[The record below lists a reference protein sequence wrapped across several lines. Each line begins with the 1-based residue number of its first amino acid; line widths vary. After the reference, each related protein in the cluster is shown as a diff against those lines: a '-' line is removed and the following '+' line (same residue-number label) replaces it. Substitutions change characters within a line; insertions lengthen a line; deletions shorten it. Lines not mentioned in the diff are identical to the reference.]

1 MFETS
6 VIELS
11 QSALETNIRF
21 LKKQIPKSTRFSSVI
36 KGNAYGHGISF
47 FVPLAEKCGIRHFS
61 VFSANEALAAMKHR
75 SAKSDITIMGAI
87 ENSHIPWAVENG
99 ISFYVFDTG
108 RLKRAISAADKIGR
122 KAKIHLEL
130 ETGLNRT
137 GLSGRELDQ
146 AIDLIKVKCQSVK
159 LEGICTHFAGAES
172 LSNYLRIQNQITRYH
187 ELCDELHHKGFNLGP
202 GNVLRHTACSAA
214 ALIYP
219 ETILDMVRLGIAQY
233 GFWPSKETE
242 ISFFTRKQK
251 RGRNT
256 RWKDPLVR
264 VIKWK
269 SRIMSTKR
277 VRRGEYVGYG
287 SSSLVTRNSRI
298 AAVPVG
304 YFHGF
309 SRELSNRGY
318 VLVRGQRAPVLGM
331 VNMNMIMI
339 DITHIP
345 YAQKGNEVV
354 LIGKQ
359 GDISISVGS
368 FGELTRFINYELLV
382 SLPSEI
388 PRIIVS

>member
-1 MFETS
+1 MFATS
-6 VIELS
+6 IIELS
-11 QSALETNIRF
+11 QSALQKNIRF

-61 VFSANEALAAMKHR
+61 VFSANEARMAMKHR
-75 SAKSDITIMGAI
+75 TANSDIIIMGAI
-87 ENSHIPWAVENG
+87 DNDHIPWAVENG
-99 ISFYVFDTG
+99 IAFYVFDSG
-108 RLKRAISAADKIGR
+108 RLKRALSAAEKIGR

-146 AIDLIKVKCQSVK
+146 AVDLLMVKHNALQ

-172 LSNYLRIQNQITRYH
+172 LSNYLRIQNQITCYH
-187 ELCDELHHKGFNLGP
+187 NLCQKICSKGVKLSP
-202 GNVLRHTACSAA
+202 DHTLRHTACSAA

-219 ETILDMVRLGIAQY
+219 ETVMDMVRFGIAQY
-233 GFWPSKETE
+233 GFWPSQETE
-242 ISFFTRKQK
+242 INFFTRKLKQGK
-251 RGRNT
+251 KTG
-256 RWKDPLVR
+256 WKDPLVR

-269 SRIMSTKR
+269 SKIMSTKT
-277 VRRGEYVGYG
+277 VQPGDYIGYG
-287 SSSLVTRNSRI
+287 SSSLVTRKSRI

-309 SRELSNRGY
+309 SRDLSNRGY
-318 VLVRGQRAPVLGM
+318 VLVRGQRAPVMGM

-359 GDISISVGS
+359 GDASISVGS

-388 PRIIVS
+388 PRIIVD